1 MNATEWRRAGE
12 VMTETKSF
20 FTDGDAYERMMGR
33 WSRAAGEIFLDWLK
47 LPPGLRWADIGCGTG
62 AFTQL
67 LLERCAPRAVRA
79 VDPSADQI
87 GFARTT
93 PAAETVDF
101 QVGDAQALPF
111 GNGEFDAAGMALV
124 ITFISDPAK
133 ALAEMKR
140 VVKPGGTIATYVWD
154 FTNGGSPQ
162 QPLREAIEA
171 HGVTVV
177 HMQGHENS
185 RREALDRIFQ
195 AAALDDL
202 ATRMI
207 EIDVVYPDFDSYW
220 ESQTALANT
229 TVQYLRT
236 MTAAEVEQVKA
247 HLREHLP
254 KDRSGRIAY
263 KGRASAAKGRVPG

>member
-1 MNATEWRRAGE
+1 M
-12 VMTETKSF
+12 MTENMSF
-20 FTDGDAYERMMGR
+20 FTDGAAYERMMGR
-33 WSRAAGEIFLDWLK
+33 WSRSAGSVFLDWLD
-47 LPPGLRWADIGCGTG
+47 LPPALRWLDVGCGTG

-67 LLERCAPRAVRA
+67 LLDRCAPREVSA

-87 GFARTT
+87 AFARTT
-93 PAAETVDF
+93 SAAKAVNF
-101 QVGDAQALPF
+101 RVGDAQSLPF
-111 GNGEFDAAGMALV
+111 GDDEFDAAGMALV
-124 ITFISDPAK
+124 ITFIPEPAK
-133 ALAEMKR
+133 ALAEMRR

-171 HGVTVV
+171 AGVTVV

-185 RREALDRIFQ
+185 KVEALDRLFT
-195 AAALDDL
+195 AATLDAV

-207 EIDVVYPDFDSYW
+207 DIEVSYPDFDSYW
-220 ESQTALANT
+220 TSQTALANT

-236 MTAAEVEQVKA
+236 MTAADVERVKA

-254 KDRSGRIAY
+254 KDRTGRIFYTA
-263 KGRASAAKGRVPG
+263 RASAAKGRVPA

>member
-1 MNATEWRRAGE
+1 
-12 VMTETKSF
+12 MTETKSF
-20 FTDGDAYERMMGR
+20 FTDGVAYERMMGR
-33 WSRAAGEIFLDWLK
+33 WSRAAGESFLDWLK
-47 LPPGLRWADIGCGTG
+47 LPPNLRWADIGCGTG

-67 LLERCAPRAVRA
+67 LLARAAPREVRA
-79 VDPSADQI
+79 IDPSADQI
-87 GFARTT
+87 AFARTT
-93 PAAETVDF
+93 PAGKTVDF
-101 QVGDAQALPF
+101 QVGNAQALPF
-111 GNGEFDAAGMALV
+111 GAGEFDAATMALV
-124 ITFISDPAK
+124 ITFIPDPAK

-171 HGVTVV
+171 AGVTVV

-185 RREALDRIFQ
+185 KPEALDRIFNE
-195 AAALDDL
+195 ASLDGA

-207 EIDVVYPDFDSYW
+207 EIDVSYPDFDTYW

-229 TVQYLRT
+229 TVQYLRK
-236 MTAAEVEQVKA
+236 MSAADVARVKA

-254 KDRSGRIAY
+254 KDRSGHIAY
-263 KGRASAAKGRVPG
+263 KARASAAKGRVPG